1 MRILLPIEAREQL
14 ARDTASVQRIMG
26 PFSRPKEIDRLIDKL
41 RAQYPDCFHKDK

>member
-14 ARDTASVQRIMG
+14 ARDTALVKRVMG
-26 PFSRPKEIDRLIDKL
+26 TFSRPLEINRLIDNL